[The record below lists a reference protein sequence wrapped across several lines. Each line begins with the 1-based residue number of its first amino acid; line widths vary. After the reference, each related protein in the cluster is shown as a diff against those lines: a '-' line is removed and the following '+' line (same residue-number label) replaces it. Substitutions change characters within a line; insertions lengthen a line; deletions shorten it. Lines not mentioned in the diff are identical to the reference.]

1 MRHFF
6 IAFNSGDVGTYQV
19 KPDTDS
25 QMLYLV
31 SGSVEVSSD
40 SHRFV
45 LRSNQMSLLAAS
57 TQYCLC
63 PEQPSAWYICSMPF
77 SQITLPDSSVVDDPQ
92 GHEIGALFSVMYRLY
107 RQTEIV
113 YSDIL
118 YIRFLEVVSELSLAV
133 YTHQVHPEVRRIL
146 DIVHRQYN
154 QPDFSLSNA
163 MEGIHLSA
171 DYLNKLFKR
180 EIGQSPHEY
189 LVGIRMRKACS
200 LLSSQTLGRLN
211 IKEISDQCGFTD
223 PLYFSRMFR
232 KRLGLSPSRYRL
244 LAQKQASAQDSD

>member
-1 MRHFF
+1 
-6 IAFNSGDVGTYQV
+6 
-19 KPDTDS
+19 
-25 QMLYLV
+25 
-31 SGSVEVSSD
+31 
-40 SHRFV
+40 
-45 LRSNQMSLLAAS
+45 
-57 TQYCLC
+57 
-63 PEQPSAWYICSMPF
+63 
-77 SQITLPDSSVVDDPQ
+77 
-92 GHEIGALFSVMYRLY
+92 
-107 RQTEIV
+107 
-113 YSDIL
+113 
-118 YIRFLEVVSELSLAV
+118 
-133 YTHQVHPEVRRIL
+133 
-146 DIVHRQYN
+146 
-154 QPDFSLSNA
+154 

-180 EIGQSPHEY
+180 EVGHSPHEY